1 MVEDCKFIVYCY
13 DQYNNRP
20 MGFHFKKT
28 LEEAIQLA
36 ETASSNGFHCY
47 IYKNDP
53 IEIYKPTTNVYKP
66 KRR

>member
-1 MVEDCKFIVYCY
+1 LLEDRKFIVYCY
-13 DQYNNRP
+13 DWYNDRE

-28 LEEAIQLA
+28 LEEAIEFA
-36 ETASSNGFHCY
+36 EKVSSNGYHCY

-53 IEIYKPTTNVYKP
+53 VEIYKP